1 MEVSIESLLNSWK
14 NRKDEFRKSFV
25 KPKDDYISALRLG
38 EAVGDRDLEA
48 RFEAL
53 LSLLANY
60 GLVDIPDAILNRI
73 VELIKQI
80 WKRQAVLGMTAGVA
94 YIHSLVEDLRLIRA
108 KNDADA
114 IFGESSDLVLLYSL
128 MDVLS
133 RRRHEAGKIFRPYR
147 STIGE

>member
-1 MEVSIESLLNSWK
+1 
-14 NRKDEFRKSFV
+14 
-25 KPKDDYISALRLG
+25 
-38 EAVGDRDLEA
+38 
-48 RFEAL
+48 
-53 LSLLANY
+53 
-60 GLVDIPDAILNRI
+60 VDIPDAILNRI

-128 MDVLS
+128 MMFLVEGGTRLE
-133 RRRHEAGKIFRPYR
+133 RFFRPYR
-147 STIGE
+147 STIGK

>member
-1 MEVSIESLLNSWK
+1 
-14 NRKDEFRKSFV
+14 
-25 KPKDDYISALRLG
+25 
-38 EAVGDRDLEA
+38 
-48 RFEAL
+48 
-53 LSLLANY
+53 
-60 GLVDIPDAILNRI
+60 VDIPDAILNRI

-133 RRRHEAGKIFRPYR
+133 RRRHEAGKIFSAIQKYDWKIK
-147 STIGE
+147 SVHL